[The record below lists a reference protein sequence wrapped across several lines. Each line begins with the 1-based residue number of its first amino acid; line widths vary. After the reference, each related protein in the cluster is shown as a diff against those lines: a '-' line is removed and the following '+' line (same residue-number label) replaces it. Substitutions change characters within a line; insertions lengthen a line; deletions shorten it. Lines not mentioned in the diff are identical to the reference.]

1 MNPICKQIRRDILAI
16 AHASGH
22 GHIPTCFSVVE
33 IVYAVYATMK
43 HDPRDPRWDERDIF
57 VLSKGHASL
66 AHYCVLS
73 HFGYFPLD
81 DVRTFGGFESRFG
94 CHADRLKVPGIEAS
108 TGSLGH
114 GIGLSVGMALGIK
127 LKKQDRRVFTVI
139 GDGESNEGSVWEA
152 VMVGVNLKLDNLV
165 IIYDNNYSH
174 ARGLQIQEPAK
185 RFSSFGCDARECNGH
200 SINELKQQLRQRS
213 DRPVVIVAN
222 TKKGCGC
229 STLIKNHYAW
239 HRRSP
244 TPDEL
249 SKLCGELDEETI

>member
-1 MNPICKQIRRDILAI
+1 MNPICKQIRADILAI
-16 AHASGH
+16 AHESGH

-33 IVYAVYATMK
+33 ILYMIYATMK
-43 HDPRDPRWDERDIF
+43 HDPQNPAWDDRDIF

-81 DVRTFGGFESRFG
+81 EVRSFGSFESRFG
-94 CHADRLKVPGIEAS
+94 CHADRLKIPGIEAS

-127 LKKQDRRVFTVI
+127 LKKQNRRVFTVI

-165 IIYDNNYSH
+165 IVYDNNYSH
-174 ARGLQIQEPAK
+174 ARGLQIHEPMK
-185 RFSSFGCDARECNGH
+185 RFASFGCDARECDGH
-200 SINELKQQLRQRS
+200 DINDLKKVLLKGS
-213 DRPVVIVAN
+213 DRPVAIIAN
-222 TKKGCGC
+222 TKKGRGC
-229 STLIKNHYAW
+229 STLIENQYSW

-249 SKLCGELDEETI
+249 SKLCGELDEETV

>member
-1 MNPICKQIRRDILAI
+1 MNPICKQIRADILAI
-16 AHASGH
+16 AHKSGH

-33 IVYAVYATMK
+33 ILYAIYATMK
-43 HDPRDPRWDERDIF
+43 HDPQNPSRDDRDIF

-66 AHYCVLS
+66 AHYCVLA
-73 HFGYFPLD
+73 HLGYFPLEE
-81 DVRTFGGFESRFG
+81 VRSFGSFESRFG
-94 CHADRLKVPGIEAS
+94 CHADRLKIPGIEAS

-127 LKKQDRRVFTVI
+127 LKKQDRRVITVI

-152 VMVGVNLKLDNLV
+152 VMVSVNLKLDNLV
-165 IIYDNNYSH
+165 IVYDNNYSH
-174 ARGLQIQEPAK
+174 ARGLQIHEPLK
-185 RFSSFGCDARECNGH
+185 RFASFGCDAREVDGH
-200 SINELKQQLRQRS
+200 DINDLKKILLKGS
-213 DRPVVIVAN
+213 DRPVAIVAN

-229 STLIKNHYAW
+229 STLIENQYSW